1 MTQPPPRKKNSIKV
15 SDDEKLDA
23 AGVTLEDR
31 EYLAEALARSYL
43 RQFCANGFFSTDPHP
58 GNLGVEVLDDDGG
71 GGGGR
76 SSPRLVFYDFGQAC
90 SLANDQAGG
99 ILEVIESI
107 IDSDASKSVS
117 AFGRMGVLKDNADL
131 DRVRAK
137 CQQNYDTGMLKV
149 KKRRKRSSGGA
160 RSGGRKKSRTE
171 TEETVDLD
179 GRLDAASIKLLLDET
194 TAQPPP
200 PAEDVNDAE
209 IMGYF
214 TLQSEYAFV
223 ARALSQLDG
232 VGKGLDPEFDFI
244 SAAAPHLVE
253 VKGTG
258 RYLVDE
264 MKKRLK
270 FVYDPDDGILAKE
283 MALFKSLGFDPA
295 ATKC

>member
-1 MTQPPPRKKNSIKV
+1 
-15 SDDEKLDA
+15 LDA

-131 DRVRAK
+131 DKVRAK

-149 KKRRKRSSGGA
+149 KKRRKRSNGGA
-160 RSGGRKKSRTE
+160 RSGGREESRTE
-171 TEETVDLD
+171 TDETVDLE
-179 GRLDAASIKLLLDET
+179 GRLDEASMKLLLDET

>member
-1 MTQPPPRKKNSIKV
+1 M
-15 SDDEKLDA
+15 DE
-23 AGVTLEDR
+23 AGVTCEDR
-31 EYLAEALARSYL
+31 EYLAESLARSYL
-43 RQFCANGFFSTDPHP
+43 RQFCANKFFSTDPHP
-58 GNLGVEVLDDDGG
+58 GNLGVEVLGDG
-71 GGGGR
+71 R
-76 SSPRLVFYDFGQAC
+76 PPRLVFYDFGQAC
-90 SLANDQAGG
+90 TLAEDQAVG

-107 IDSDASKSVS
+107 IDADASRSVA

-131 DRVRAK
+131 RKVQAK
-137 CQQNYDTGMLKV
+137 CQQNYDAGLLRV
-149 KKRRKRSSGGA
+149 KKRRKRGGA
-160 RSGGRKKSRTE
+160 RYGGREESRTE
-171 TEETVDLD
+171 APGETGDLEA
-179 GRLDAASIKLLLDET
+179 RLDASSEKLLGG
-194 TAQPPP
+194 TATRP
-200 PAEDVNDAE
+200 PAEDVDDAE

-244 SAAAPHLVE
+244 SAAAPSLVE

-295 ATKC
+295 STKRRDL

>member
-1 MTQPPPRKKNSIKV
+1 
-15 SDDEKLDA
+15 
-23 AGVTLEDR
+23 
-31 EYLAEALARSYL
+31 
-43 RQFCANGFFSTDPHP
+43 
-58 GNLGVEVLDDDGG
+58 
-71 GGGGR
+71 
-76 SSPRLVFYDFGQAC
+76 
-90 SLANDQAGG
+90 
-99 ILEVIESI
+99 
-107 IDSDASKSVS
+107 
-117 AFGRMGVLKDNADL
+117 
-131 DRVRAK
+131 
-137 CQQNYDTGMLKV
+137 MLKV

-160 RSGGRKKSRTE
+160 RYAGRDQSRTE
-171 TEETVDLD
+171 TDETVDLE

-270 FVYDPDDGILAKE
+270 FVYDPDDGMLAKE